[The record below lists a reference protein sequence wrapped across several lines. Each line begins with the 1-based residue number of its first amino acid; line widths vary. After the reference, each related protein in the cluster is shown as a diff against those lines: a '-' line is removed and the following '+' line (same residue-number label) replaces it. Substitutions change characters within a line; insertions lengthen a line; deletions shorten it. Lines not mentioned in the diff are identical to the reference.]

1 MNLDISGQSV
11 QSVSI
16 DYAFTLRTDG
26 DAEIRIETAF
36 SVRDAA
42 GGFVVG
48 DPGQL
53 GSNAGRVVAVL
64 HETVADAM
72 ADDDGNLVLDF
83 VNGLRITV
91 ECDESYEAWTFA
103 GPDGRKLV
111 AQAGG
116 GVSEWSPNT

>member
-1 MNLDISGQSV
+1 M
-11 QSVSI
+11 
-16 DYAFTLRTDG
+16 
-26 DAEIRIETAF
+26 
-36 SVRDAA
+36 RDAA
-42 GGFVVG
+42 GEFVVA

-53 GSNAGRVVAVL
+53 GADAGGVVAVL
-64 HETVADAM
+64 HETVADAL
-72 ADDDGNLVLDF
+72 ADDGGNLVLDF

-91 ECDESYEAWTFA
+91 GYDESYEAWTFA